1 MDIGLCECNRGSRAA
16 RGAEMNIERRRGAVC
31 PPSRIKSGTPPRIF
45 EARKSERTG
54 G

>member
-1 MDIGLCECNRGSRAA
+1 MIGICC
-16 RGAEMNIERRRGAVC
+16 RGAVC